1 MAGRLLFS
9 SNPHHQPS
17 AIFPSFFVTV
27 SGTAPAFSCRV
38 ISRRR
43 FLPPEIRIV
52 SSHALQASLKPCVST
67 RPSATAPGGHALV
80 LSCRLVSVRDPWVGA
95 ATGPPAR
102 RRPTTTSRW
111 WRTAPPPSPS
121 TPSWPRR
128 TCGGPCPGGR
138 WHTRAGGSAGRLAGR
153 TLCSL
158 PRLHCNQ
165 FFFEFPSKVSFL

>member
-67 RPSATAPGGHALV
+67 RPSATAPGVTLWFSLV
-80 LSCRLVSVRDPWVGA
+80 GWFPSGTPGSVPSQGRLPGADPQLQVGGGGLHLRHRHQPQAGQGVPA
-95 ATGPPAR
+95 AGPAQ
-102 RRPTTTSRW
+102 
-111 WRTAPPPSPS
+111 AADG
-121 TPSWPRR
+121 TP
-128 TCGGPCPGGR
+128 GLVV
-138 WHTRAGGSAGRLAGR
+138 RLAGW
-153 TLCSL
+153 LAE
-158 PRLHCNQ
+158 HCVPSQGFIVIN
-165 FFFEFPSKVSFL
+165 FEFPSKVSFL